1 MPIREASPMLQEVA
15 DLCDL
20 CRTRCEKALARRAE
34 PGSELATMGP
44 VMLAA
49 ASMSRLCADTLD
61 RCSGMAA
68 EVAMVRMS
76 VKSMCGEAARLLSL
90 CAQSC
95 LGTGDDE
102 LRDLAV
108 LLTRCAD
115 LCALLAGPSKITK
128 VPVTL
133 PSQTRHL
140 RTFSPRL
147 GGCGVNRP
155 R

>member
-15 DLCDL
+15 DLCEL
-20 CRTRCEKALARRAE
+20 CRVRCERAFARRAEAAE
-34 PGSELATMGP
+34 PGSELATMGR

-68 EVAMVRMS
+68 DVAMVRMS
-76 VKSMCGEAARLLSL
+76 VKAMCGEAARLLSL

-95 LGTGDDE
+95 LGTDDEE

-115 LCALLAGPSKITK
+115 LCALLAGPPKITK
-128 VPVTL
+128 VPVTF
-133 PSQTRHL
+133 PAQTRHL
-140 RTFSPRL
+140 RTFSR
-147 GGCGVNRP
+147 GSAGVA
-155 R
+155 

>member
-15 DLCDL
+15 DLCEL
-20 CRTRCEKALARRAE
+20 CRVRCERVFTWPAE
-34 PGSELATMGP
+34 PGTELATMGP

-61 RCSGMAA
+61 WCSGMAA

-76 VKSMCGEAARLLSL
+76 VRAMCGEAARLLSL

-95 LGTGDDE
+95 LGTDDEE

-115 LCALLAGPSKITK
+115 LCALLAGPPKITK

-133 PSQTRHL
+133 PAQTRNL
-140 RTFSPRL
+140 RTFSR
-147 GGCGVNRP
+147 GSAGVA
-155 R
+155 